1 IVEPW
6 PVSTRVRH
14 VLDVRGVQSSASPA
28 GCGRPRILAKLPA
41 RGFRRVSAGAGG
53 AAVDRAERAS
63 TRRASFKPCSRLA
76 RTVPWLA
83 QAAPWLAQAVPWLAQ
98 AVPWL
103 AQAAPW
109 LAQAVPLARSSRLLA
124 RSSRLLARSSRPFSL
139 LRPPGCLTEMF
150 GRHPW
155 RCIAVAAPPVETI
168 PAFA

>member
-14 VLDVRGVQSSASPA
+14 VMDVRGVQSSASPA

-83 QAAPWLAQAVPWLAQ
+83 QAAPWLAQAAPWLAQAVPWLAQ

-109 LAQAVPLARSSRLLA
+109 LAQAVPLARSSRPLGSLKPPLGSLKPPLGSLKPSLFLA
-124 RSSRLLARSSRPFSL
+124 QATRMP
-139 LRPPGCLTEMF
+139 
-150 GRHPW
+150 H
-155 RCIAVAAPPVETI
+155 
-168 PAFA
+168 

>member
-1 IVEPW
+1 
-6 PVSTRVRH
+6 TRVRH

-28 GCGRPRILAKLPA
+28 GCGRYRILAKLPA

-83 QAAPWLAQAVPWLAQ
+83 TAA
-98 AVPWL
+98 PWL

-109 LAQAVPLARSSRLLA
+109 LAQAVPLA

-155 RCIAVAAPPVETI
+155 RCIAVAAPPVE
-168 PAFA
+168 